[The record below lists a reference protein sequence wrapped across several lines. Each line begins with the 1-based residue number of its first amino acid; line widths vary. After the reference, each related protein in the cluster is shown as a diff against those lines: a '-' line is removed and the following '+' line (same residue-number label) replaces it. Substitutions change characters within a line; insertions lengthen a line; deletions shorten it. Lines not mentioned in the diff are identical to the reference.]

1 MADVP
6 HELVAWRP
14 ECGMKRDRQL
24 DDAEPGADVSAR
36 VGAHV
41 DEAGAHLVGERTQ
54 LVAGEASQVGW
65 GLDAF
70 VQSQGFEI

>member
-1 MADVP
+1 
-6 HELVAWRP
+6 
-14 ECGMKRDRQL
+14 
-24 DDAEPGADVSAR
+24 

-70 VQSQGFEI
+70 EQSHGFEI